1 MGEILI
7 PFALNKS
14 GEVVGIDSVANGLAC
29 NCICISCKSPMVA
42 RHGQY
47 NQPHFSHLKAGTAD
61 LKCDITFENSV
72 LWMARDI
79 FSNTLS
85 LNLLTPELK
94 SEYDHATL
102 VTKEG
107 VRHLDL
113 SSVEF
118 LPKLQ
123 TPKLTLI
130 VDVVQGD
137 VRRPLAITM
146 AFGAM
151 LACTEG
157 VQHKGALIS
166 HLQICLDELH
176 DAWRGMRT
184 GFKESLSD
192 FLLKTPGNRRW
203 LFHERSQVVFKK
215 LDQENVARLKEMRKS
230 RPAPEYRAPEN
241 RRPESSTG
249 YTERERSAL
258 NQLLWELERE
268 KRKFR

>member
-29 NCICISCKSPMVA
+29 NCVCISCKSPMVA

-79 FSNTLS
+79 FSNTPS

-230 RPAPEYRAPEN
+230 RPAPDYRAPEY
-241 RRPESSTG
+241 RKPEVSSGFTD
-249 YTERERSAL
+249 RERTAL